1 MKFILIFAIKLY
13 KIFLSPFMG
22 AGCIFMPTCSTY
34 GLEAVREFGA
44 LRGGLLTAWRIIR
57 CGPWSTGGFDPIP
70 YNLKG
75 EMKWLF

>member
-1 MKFILIFAIKLY
+1 MKFVFIFIIKLY

-22 AGCIFMPTCSTY
+22 KGCIYSPTCSTY

-44 LRGGLLTAWRIIR
+44 LRGGWLTAKRIAR
-57 CGPWSTGGFDPIP
+57 CAPWGSGGFDPIP

-75 EMKWLF
+75 EMRWLF

>member
-13 KIFLSPFMG
+13 KIFLSPIMG
-22 AGCIFMPTCSTY
+22 AGCIFTPTCSTY

-44 LRGGLLTAWRIIR
+44 VKGGLLTAWRIIR
-57 CGPWSTGGFDPIP
+57 CAPWSRGGFDPIP

>member
-1 MKFILIFAIKLY
+1 MKYILIGLIKLY
-13 KIFLSPFMG
+13 KLTLSRFIG
-22 AGCIFMPTCSTY
+22 GGCIYTPTCSTY

-44 LRGGLLTAWRIIR
+44 LRGGILTAYRVLR
-57 CGPWSTGGFDPIP
+57 CVPWAKGGFDPIP